1 MNIKPMAWLSPFM
14 WWLSDTIG
22 TTMTY
27 TGFIGL
33 LIAAG
38 RGLWWFTNKICEEE

>member
-1 MNIKPMAWLSPFM
+1 MFRWVAPFM
-14 WWLSDTIG
+14 WALYDILANAM
-22 TTMTY
+22 TT

-38 RGLWWFTNKICEEE
+38 RGLWWITNKICEEE